1 MTISMIL
8 LWIAV
13 VFEFLLILG
22 LVKRSEDEKRNNEN
36 IRMRVRQID
45 VFLDSYTKENQKTH
59 DKTISVLEEIA
70 NKIVKM
76 ENGN

>member
-22 LVKRSEDEKRNNEN
+22 LVKRSEDAKTDIEIIRKALMAYVNEDSNALKNVRESIKGINELLKSFGEEK
-36 IRMRVRQID
+36 
-45 VFLDSYTKENQKTH
+45 
-59 DKTISVLEEIA
+59 
-70 NKIVKM
+70 
-76 ENGN
+76 

>member
-22 LVKRSEDEKRNNEN
+22 LVKRSEDAKRDIKIIREALKTYINEDSNALKN
-36 IRMRVRQID
+36 IREAI
-45 VFLDSYTKENQKTH
+45 KEIKELL
-59 DKTISVLEEIA
+59 KSFGER
-70 NKIVKM
+70 K
-76 ENGN
+76 

>member
-22 LVKRSEDEKRNNEN
+22 LVKRSEDAKTDIKIIREALKTYINEDSNALKN
-36 IRMRVRQID
+36 IREAI
-45 VFLDSYTKENQKTH
+45 KEIKELL
-59 DKTISVLEEIA
+59 KSFGER
-70 NKIVKM
+70 K
-76 ENGN
+76 

>member
-22 LVKRSEDEKRNNEN
+22 LVKRSEDAKTDIKILREAILILTKDTTPAFKDAGEFLEAFNAIFKPTEKGEGKNE
-36 IRMRVRQID
+36 
-45 VFLDSYTKENQKTH
+45 
-59 DKTISVLEEIA
+59 
-70 NKIVKM
+70 
-76 ENGN
+76 

>member
-22 LVKRSEDEKRNNEN
+22 LVKRSEDARKDNEEIKKTIKEIN
-36 IRMRVRQID
+36 A
-45 VFLDSYTKENQKTH
+45 FLDTYTTKNQKAH
-59 DKTISVLEEIA
+59 DKTTSVLEKIT
-70 NKIVKM
+70 NKIVEM

>member
-22 LVKRSEDEKRNNEN
+22 LVKRSEDANADIKI
-36 IRMRVRQID
+36 IREALMVY
-45 VFLDSYTKENQKTH
+45 FGKGK
-59 DKTISVLEEIA
+59 
-70 NKIVKM
+70 
-76 ENGN
+76 

>member
-22 LVKRSEDEKRNNEN
+22 LVKRSEDARKDNEEIKKTIKEIN
-36 IRMRVRQID
+36 A
-45 VFLDSYTKENQKTH
+45 FLDTKWIRLIIEKLGN
-59 DKTISVLEEIA
+59 IA
-70 NKIVKM
+70 DDLF
-76 ENGN
+76 

>member
-22 LVKRSEDEKRNNEN
+22 LVKRSEDAKTDIKIIREALMTYVNEDSAALKNVKEVIEDMKQIIKR
-36 IRMRVRQID
+36 V
-45 VFLDSYTKENQKTH
+45 KEEGKW
-59 DKTISVLEEIA
+59 D
-70 NKIVKM
+70 
-76 ENGN
+76 

>member
-22 LVKRSEDEKRNNEN
+22 LVKRSEDAKTDIKLIREALMTYANDDTKALEQVKEAIRAINELLKSFGEEK
-36 IRMRVRQID
+36 
-45 VFLDSYTKENQKTH
+45 
-59 DKTISVLEEIA
+59 
-70 NKIVKM
+70 
-76 ENGN
+76 